1 MNVYQ
6 VVLLLILAFIGG
18 ITFLKLRYD
27 INLVYA
33 MLGIGLAGFS
43 TDLWY
48 YIITTRPYKFICRK
62 LSGKKEQPATVPAA
76 VVAEEAVSTEISV
89 DSTENETNNET
100 IESETD
106 IEITE
111 NETDTTENETNTE
124 SDQPLP

>member
-62 LSGKKEQPATVPAA
+62 LSQQRWLQKRPSQQRSAWTRQKMKQ
-76 VVAEEAVSTEISV
+76 
-89 DSTENETNNET
+89 
-100 IESETD
+100 
-106 IEITE
+106 
-111 NETDTTENETNTE
+111 TTK
-124 SDQPLP
+124 Q